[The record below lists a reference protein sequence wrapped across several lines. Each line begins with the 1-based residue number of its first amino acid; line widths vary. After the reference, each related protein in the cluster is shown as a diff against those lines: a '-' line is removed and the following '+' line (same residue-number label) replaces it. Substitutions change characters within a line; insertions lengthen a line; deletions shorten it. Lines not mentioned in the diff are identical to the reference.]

1 MPNLG
6 YAAPDTPEN
15 RRKQFR
21 EQQRQ
26 HRENYDAGN
35 KVTTAEKAIPVDGQL
50 QIDPEPNE
58 YCRWD
63 REKQRCKKAD
73 QPCFNRPILAAIP
86 CHDL

>member
-50 QIDPEPNE
+50 QIDPEPN
-58 YCRWD
+58 
-63 REKQRCKKAD
+63 
-73 QPCFNRPILAAIP
+73 
-86 CHDL
+86 

>member
-6 YAAPDTPEN
+6 YTAPDTPEN
-15 RRKQFR
+15 RREKSR

-26 HRENYDAGN
+26 HSKNQDTGN

-58 YCRWD
+58 YCRGD
-63 REKQRCKKAD
+63 REKQ
-73 QPCFNRPILAAIP
+73 
-86 CHDL
+86 